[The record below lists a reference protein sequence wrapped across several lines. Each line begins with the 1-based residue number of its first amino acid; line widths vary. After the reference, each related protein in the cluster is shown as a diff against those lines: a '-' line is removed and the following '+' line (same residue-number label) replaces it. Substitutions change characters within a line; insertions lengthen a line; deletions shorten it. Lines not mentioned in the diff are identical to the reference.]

1 MQTMLT
7 LESKLTYSL
16 PGALGAWIIALLLQF
31 PAAAFAASG
40 SEQSLGG
47 TSDVP
52 ASGYG
57 QVRRVW
63 VLTTGIR
70 PVSEVDSAVQAPD
83 ETPIQYELECVAGRL
98 QSAQRSYSGT
108 GYGQGRT
115 WTVTVNGELLSRGGS
130 AVLNSALETVCGV

>member
-7 LESKLTYSL
+7 LQSKLTYSL
-16 PGALGAWIIALLLQF
+16 PGALGAWIIALLFQF

-63 VLTTGIR
+63 VLTTDAR
-70 PVSEVDSAVQAPD
+70 PASEVDSAVQAPD

>member
-1 MQTMLT
+1 MANMLN
-7 LESKLTYSL
+7 LQSKLTYSL
-16 PGALGAWIIALLLQF
+16 RGALTGWIVAALLQF

-115 WTVTVNGELLSRGGS
+115 WTVTVNGELLSRGGT

>member
-1 MQTMLT
+1 MTIRAAVLAAACAAAF
-7 LESKLTYSL
+7 
-16 PGALGAWIIALLLQF
+16 GF